1 MSEARD
7 RRGERLVRLAVAEDP
22 ATAEV
27 WRDAL
32 EQAGIRSLVRN
43 VDTLAAWS
51 GGAALTLELLVLEGD
66 VEAARAIVDAEPAP
80 QQAEP
85 RHHRA
90 RRWPRLWRRTGHG
103 PHETRR

>member
-1 MSEARD
+1 MSGQHD

-22 ATAEV
+22 VSAEV

-32 EQAGIRSLVRN
+32 AQAGIRSLVRN

-66 VEAARAIVDAEPAP
+66 LEAARAIVNAEPAEP
-80 QQAEP
+80 ILEP
-85 RHHRA
+85 RHHRP
-90 RRWPRLWRRTGHG
+90 RRWRRVL
-103 PHETRR
+103 RRGDHRASEPPQ

>member
-1 MSEARD
+1 MNSQRD

-22 ATAEV
+22 VSAEV

-66 VEAARAIVDAEPAP
+66 LEAARAIVDAEPAAP
-80 QQAEP
+80 RSEP
-85 RHHRA
+85 RHHR
-90 RRWPRLWRRTGHG
+90 PRLWRRPWRRRDHG
-103 PHETRR
+103 PSETL

>member
-1 MSEARD
+1 MPGARGADPHAGEPAALRAGAGAAAAEVRRLRGGELSGTRD

-51 GGAALTLELLVLEGD
+51 GGAALTLELLVL
-66 VEAARAIVDAEPAP
+66 
-80 QQAEP
+80 
-85 RHHRA
+85 
-90 RRWPRLWRRTGHG
+90 
-103 PHETRR
+103 